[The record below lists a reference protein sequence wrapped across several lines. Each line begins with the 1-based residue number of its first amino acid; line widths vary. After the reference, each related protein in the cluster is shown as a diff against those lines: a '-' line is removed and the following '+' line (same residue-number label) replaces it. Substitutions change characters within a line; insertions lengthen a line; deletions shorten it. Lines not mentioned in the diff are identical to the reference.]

1 MDIASNQTDN
11 IVLLLTGLTMVLLLM
26 GLIIVARVHALI
38 ALIIV
43 SLITA
48 LVTGIGAAD
57 VLPVMMQGFGS
68 TLAAVALLVGLGG
81 MIGKLLESSGGAD
94 VLAPSCRTAPLA
106 GSGATARRHRAAVP
120 CRA

>member
-11 IVLLLTGLTMVLLLM
+11 IVLLLTGLTMVLVLM

-48 LVTGIGAAD
+48 LITGIGAAD

-68 TLAAVALLVGLGG
+68 TLAAVALLWLPR
-81 MIGKLLESSGGAD
+81 ITSSSW
-94 VLAPSCRTAPLA
+94 P
-106 GSGATARRHRAAVP
+106 AA
-120 CRA
+120 